1 MCGRFTA
8 SFEFRQRDLPIFA
21 PRYNIAPSQQVPVIV
36 RGAPGTGFV
45 QAPPSGLATTFNN
58 VTYTFTT
65 FSPLR
70 LFSPVGSNAT
80 DVHFFRP
87 GTETPAT
94 VSTTPIRLVGESTD
108 RCRYYK

>member
-58 VTYTFTT
+58 VTYNFYY
-65 FSPLR
+65 
-70 LFSPVGSNAT
+70 T

-87 GTETPAT
+87 GTETPAP
-94 VSTTPIRLVGESTD
+94 VSTTPIPLVGQGTD
-108 RCRYYK
+108 RCLYYK